1 MAKTIQYRALAFVA
15 LGLALP
21 GCATRPALQPAP
33 APIPPYLATAQPHLQ
48 KFSLDTPVERIA
60 ADRRGKAILERD
72 LPGLMTS
79 HSYLLF
85 DDMGLA
91 EIASLSSGQLTQ
103 TKLDTVEADLS
114 ELSRQSR

>member
-1 MAKTIQYRALAFVA
+1 MTPSTTAALFILA
-15 LGLALP
+15 LTLP
-21 GCATRPALQPAP
+21 GCARHPEPDITAPALAVT
-33 APIPPYLATAQPHLQ
+33 PPKLQ

-85 DDMGLA
+85 DDMSLA
-91 EIASLSSGQLTQ
+91 EIATLSSGQLTQ
-103 TKLDTVEADLS
+103 TKLDIVEADLS
-114 ELSRQSR
+114 RL